1 MILHPGH
8 EQLLLPVK
16 PALIWVSLLAAL
28 LLNLLPVGRV
38 LWMPDFLALVLVFW
52 NVHQPRRVGIALAFV
67 FGLIMDVHQAAL
79 LGQNALAYSVLTYLA
94 ITQHRRL
101 RALPLLVQAV
111 QVLPLF
117 LVAQAIVVGLRV
129 LGGGV
134 FPGWGV
140 FAGPVIEAALWPVV
154 SLFLLA
160 PQRRPPDPDK
170 NRPL

>member
-16 PALIWVSLLAAL
+16 PALIWFSLFVAL
-28 LLNLLPVGRV
+28 VLNLLPLGRV
-38 LWMPDFLALVLVFW
+38 LWMPDVLAVVLVFW
-52 NVHQPRRVGIALAFV
+52 GVHQPRRVGIAAAFV
-67 FGLIMDVHQAAL
+67 FGLVMDVHQAAL
-79 LGQNALAYSVLTYLA
+79 LGQNALAYAVLTYLA
-94 ITQHRRL
+94 IAAHRRL
-101 RALPLLVQAV
+101 PWFSLPVQAV

-117 LVAQAIVVGLRV
+117 LLAQGIVVGLRV

-134 FPGWGV
+134 FPGWLV
-140 FAGPVIEAALWPVV
+140 FTGALAEAIVWPLV
-154 SLFLLA
+154 SLLLLA

>member
-1 MILHPGH
+1 MILHPGR

-16 PALIWVSLLAAL
+16 PTLIWFSLLAAL
-28 LLNLLPVGRV
+28 LLNLLPLGRV
-38 LWMPDFLALVLVFW
+38 LWMPDLLALVLVFW
-52 NVHQPRRVGIALAFV
+52 GVHQPRRVGITVAFV

-79 LGQNALAYSVLTYLA
+79 LGQNALAYSVLTYMA
-94 ITQHRRL
+94 IAAHRRL
-101 RALPLLVQAV
+101 LWFPIVVQAV

-117 LVAQAIVVGLRV
+117 LIAQGIVVSLRV

-134 FPGWGV
+134 FPGWMV
-140 FAGPVIEAALWPVV
+140 FSGPLIESALWPVV
-154 SLFLLA
+154 SLLLLA